1 MAGVSG
7 DNERAIGKEDWT
19 LEHTMK
25 ELTAR
30 NPSEGNAAQ
39 SPADPNRANKQV
51 PDCLGFTL
59 IELLVVIAIIAILAA
74 MLLPALT
81 RAKETAQRI
90 SCTNNLKQVGLA
102 AVLYT
107 DDYQE
112 RFPPRSAIERW
123 PEEFRN
129 NYINTNLLRCP
140 SDRPGIPATGSTD
153 PTKYPGDAAAR
164 SYIINGWN
172 DYFKDTLSDA
182 DFQAYMAATSLI
194 SFKRSNIPHP
204 SDTIVLGE
212 KKSASPH
219 YYMDLLEPGTST
231 DFPGRV
237 LGNDDTELEQGR
249 HAGLGPGTRSGGS
262 VYAMADGSARFIR
275 YWRALGPLNLWC
287 ILDADRSSPTYALLH

>member
-1 MAGVSG
+1 MKKTTVKNTAGCAATQTPA
-7 DNERAIGKEDWT
+7 DRIRRNHQA
-19 LEHTMK
+19 LEH
-25 ELTAR
+25 
-30 NPSEGNAAQ
+30 
-39 SPADPNRANKQV
+39 
-51 PDCLGFTL
+51 LGFTL
-59 IELLVVIAIIAILAA
+59 IELLVVIAIISILAA
-74 MLLPALT
+74 MLLPALA
-81 RAKETAQRI
+81 RAKGTAQRI
-90 SCTNNLKQVGLA
+90 SCTNSLKQLDLA

-112 RFPPRSAIERW
+112 KFPPRSSLERW
-123 PEEFRN
+123 PEEFRS
-129 NYINTNLLRCP
+129 NYRDTNLLRCA
-140 SDRPGIPATGSTD
+140 SDRPGTPATGSTD
-153 PTKYPGDAAAR
+153 FSKYPADAAAR

-172 DYFKDTLSDA
+172 EYFKDTLTDA
-182 DFQAYMAATSLI
+182 DFQAYMAAS
-194 SFKRSNIPHP
+194 SPVCFKRNNIPHP

-219 YYMDLLEPGTST
+219 YYMDLLEPGTSS

-287 ILDADRSSPTYALLH
+287 TLDADRSSPNYALTH

>member
-1 MAGVSG
+1 
-7 DNERAIGKEDWT
+7 
-19 LEHTMK
+19 MK
-25 ELTAR
+25 ELTIR
-30 NPSEGNAAQ
+30 NTAECNPAQ
-39 SPADPNRANKQV
+39 PPADRENTQV
-51 PDCLGFTL
+51 TDSSGFTL

-74 MLLPALT
+74 MLLPALA
-81 RAKETAQRI
+81 RAKDTAQRI
-90 SCTNNLKQVGLA
+90 SCTNSLKQLGLA
-102 AVLYT
+102 AVMYT

-112 RFPPRSAIERW
+112 RFPPRSSVERW
-123 PEEFRN
+123 PEQFRS

-153 PTKYPGDAAAR
+153 FSKYPADAAAR

-172 DYFKDTLSDA
+172 DYFKDTLNDA
-182 DFQAYMAATSLI
+182 DFQAYMAATSPVSL
-194 SFKRSNIPHP
+194 KRTSIPHP

-287 ILDADRSSPTYALLH
+287 VLDADRSSPTYALTH